1 MAPKLPPG
9 PNKGITYFAAS
20 ICTYMRFCFLL
31 SIGLLAHGSAM
42 AQEVLDVIASETC
55 ECTSTMDTTLTT
67 EARNLAL
74 GICMLQSAEPY
85 RKELK
90 KKYKIDLDH
99 VERDAEDLGRLVGFR
114 MASKCPELFAR
125 IIRQNA
131 SLSTDEPPPAPSRSS
146 EIIRKFTVQQT
157 PGKLASVRSG
167 QFLTLVVLAEDG
179 RTLDLLLLGQA
190 ENVANLLRRPD
201 QGRGATGIWSYAAD
215 ELFDPL
221 SRTFRPFYVITGYE
235 AQ

>member
-1 MAPKLPPG
+1 
-9 PNKGITYFAAS
+9 
-20 ICTYMRFCFLL
+20 MRSWLLLLVLFL
-31 SIGLLAHGSAM
+31 IHGKVE
-42 AQEVLDVIASETC
+42 AQEALDVIATKTC
-55 ECTSTMDTTLTT
+55 ECATTMDTTLATD
-67 EARNLAL
+67 ARNMAL

-85 RKELK
+85 KKELK
-90 KKYKIDLDH
+90 KKYKIDMDRI
-99 VERDAEDLGRLVGFR
+99 EQDAEGLGRLVGYR
-114 MASKCPELFAR
+114 MATKCPEQLAR
-125 IIRQNA
+125 MVQKD
-131 SLSTDEPPPAPSRSS
+131 SDLSEEPPPPPPSLPA
-146 EIIRKFTVQQT
+146 EYVRKLIVQQT

-201 QGRGATGIWSYAAD
+201 QGRGATGIWSYSAD

-221 SRTFRPFYVITGYE
+221 SRTFRPFYVITGYD

>member
-1 MAPKLPPG
+1 
-9 PNKGITYFAAS
+9 
-20 ICTYMRFCFLL
+20 MRYCLFLVIML
-31 SIGLLAHGSAM
+31 CAHGLVT
-42 AQEVLDVIASETC
+42 AQDILDLIATETC

-90 KKYKIDLDH
+90 KKYKIDLDY
-99 VERDAEDLGRLVGFR
+99 VERDAQELGRLVGYR

-125 IIRQNA
+125 IIRQDG
-131 SLSTDEPPPAPSRSS
+131 SLTPDAPPPAPPVSS
-146 EIIRKFTVQQT
+146 EFVRKSAVQQT
-157 PGKLASVRSG
+157 AGKLASVRSG

-190 ENVANLLRRPD
+190 DNVANLLRRSD
-201 QGRGATGIWSYAAD
+201 QGRGATGIWFYSVE

-221 SRTFRPFYVITGYE
+221 SRTFRPFYVITGYD